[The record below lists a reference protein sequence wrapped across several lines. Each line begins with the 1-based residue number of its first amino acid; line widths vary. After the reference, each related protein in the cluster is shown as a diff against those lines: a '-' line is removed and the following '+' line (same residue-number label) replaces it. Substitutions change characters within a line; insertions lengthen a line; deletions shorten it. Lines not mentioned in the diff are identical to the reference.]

1 MTGFINKLAIATSV
15 AVGMTA
21 IGSAPAFA
29 LSLTNPQFG
38 GSAASDYL
46 LYCSDG
52 SSTFAGDTCT
62 DSLSTILSGNSSAPG
77 GNIEL
82 AASSEQGGFDFTKNT
97 TLTGTIGGKD
107 IVISSL
113 TQADWMTDM
122 GNGKTLLS
130 QWLDDAFLAHDIN
143 IPFPT
148 LFKPALQQAFVANN
162 GMQRFSDPNISYVNK
177 NETTGE
183 VSIGLA
189 GHFNASE
196 MLKAAFGDATL
207 LGFSL
212 AEFIPPQV
220 QASELVKVVYNNG
233 PAQFL
238 YSFAATAAGQVNDR
252 GVGADGVSHDGNYEV
267 KLAGV
272 PVTSIPEPSTML
284 ALMAVGGLF
293 ATAKRKGAKN
303 A

>member
-29 LSLTNPQFG
+29 GTLTNPQFG
-38 GSAASDYL
+38 GTAASDYL
-46 LYCSDG
+46 SYCSNG
-52 SSTFAGDTCT
+52 SSTFTGPTCT

-82 AASSEQGGFDFTKNT
+82 AASSEQGGFDFSKNT

-113 TQADWMTDM
+113 TQADWYSVL

-130 QWLDDAFLAHDIN
+130 QWLDDAFLANNVPSIVK
-143 IPFPT
+143 PFVQ
-148 LFKPALQQAFVANN
+148 AAFVANN
-162 GMQRFSDPNISYVNK
+162 GMQRFSDPNISYVNQD
-177 NETTGE
+177 NATGE
-183 VSIGLA
+183 ISIGLA
-189 GHFNASE
+189 GHFNASN
-196 MLKAAFGDATL
+196 MLKAAIGNNPLA
-207 LGFSL
+207 SL
-212 AEFIPPQV
+212 VPSEV

-238 YSFAATAAGQVNDR
+238 YSFAAAASGQANNL
-252 GVGADGVSHDGNYEV
+252 GVGADGISHNGNYEV

-272 PVTSIPEPSTML
+272 PVTSVPEPSTML

-293 ATAKRKGAKN
+293 ATTKRKGAKN